1 MRVDVTDKS
10 SVEAMV
16 RAAVTRFGRVDILV
30 NNAAILRPYLVVDL
44 PEEEW
49 DATFDVNAKG
59 VFLCSQGVARQM
71 IKQGAGGCIIS
82 IASCSGKKA
91 DSKHAAYSASKA
103 AVMAFTRVLALEVGP
118 HGIRVNA
125 ISPGATDTQMLRD
138 VCSAVPGLFEEL
150 KGKTVLGK
158 IAQPKDQANVAVF
171 LASDLAGHITGE
183 SIIVSGGE
191 MMGQ

>member
-1 MRVDVTDKS
+1 MTRLLEDKIAMVTGAAQGIGQAIA
-10 SVEAMV
+10 EAMAEHGADV
-16 RAAVTRFGRVDILV
+16 AAIAAFGRVDILV
-30 NNAAILRPYLVVDL
+30 NDAAILRPHLVVDF

-49 DATFDVNAKG
+49 DATFAVNAKG
-59 VFLCSQGVARQM
+59 VFLCSQAVVRQM
-71 IKQGAGGCIIS
+71 IEQGDGGAIIS

-103 AVMAFTRVLALEVGP
+103 AVMAFTRVLALE
-118 HGIRVNA
+118 
-125 ISPGATDTQMLRD
+125 
-138 VCSAVPGLFEEL
+138 PGLFEDL
-150 KGKTVLGK
+150 KERTVLGK
-158 IAQPKDQANVAVF
+158 IAQPSDQANVAVF